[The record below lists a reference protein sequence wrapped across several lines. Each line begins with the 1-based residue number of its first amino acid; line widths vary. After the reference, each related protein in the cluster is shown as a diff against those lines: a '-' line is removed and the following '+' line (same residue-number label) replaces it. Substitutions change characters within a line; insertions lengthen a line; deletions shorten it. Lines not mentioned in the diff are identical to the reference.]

1 MYHKFLFVGLG
12 GSGYKTLCCLRDQL
26 RGWQRDNG
34 ISDPL
39 PKGWQFVTFDT
50 RRVPDDLEGIAPP
63 LPDGDY
69 VSLIGQGIDLAAL
82 QGQLD
87 ANKALH
93 EDIAGWRTD
102 PAGPLGAVPLRE
114 GAGMYR
120 AIGCTVALASANTI
134 TGELQRRLR
143 LLGAAD
149 TEAELREL
157 YSRVTDKP
165 PGPAS
170 NLHIVVVSS
179 LAGGTGAGLLNI
191 VCDILRSLDDAG
203 SRAFAILYTPEVFDS
218 LDNAIKDGIPANTLA
233 AVSELMNST
242 WRSGNDP
249 VALDDPTLA
258 GAGLIARDHR
268 RGPSHPFLVGRQ
280 NMAGIDH
287 GTHDRVFGATGRSLV
302 SWVTDEAVRE
312 RLLAYF
318 IAQYPQA
325 QDAQSVGEI
334 LVDAGGDDRGLPQF
348 LALGFARLSIG
359 TEYLENYIVK
369 RIARDANDQVVNY
382 NTDSDEAKGA
392 IRDLG
397 TIDRDTVSR
406 AIAANHLD
414 FFLRQA
420 GISELGT
427 DENQIID
434 ALRPSSELEQKFVQ
448 RSLDL
453 AGVGGDADDQTA
465 TDWITDITQAV
476 ERALE
481 QFHKDYLNALVDSTC
496 VWVPAIEARIVS
508 EVESQIALRGLHVTK
523 SICEIAAEH
532 LATDVNKDLQ
542 DEATLNRDWFDGW
555 KRAVP
560 RQLDGFA
567 GKIAADHPDLEEA
580 VREAVHLAKY
590 VGEEQLKKSAA
601 ALCGEVAARVLRPLA
616 DALSDAYDTAAGDA
630 IHAAAWPAWTD
641 ASPPKEFEPPATEF
655 TLITAKEFPDRFN
668 SLLVDTMLEHDSA
681 EERQTELRNAVI
693 RGDFLKDE
701 PGIDGGEYNGL
712 RCVRVQRHWWPYTGS
727 PLNPSRNAAKLRV
740 LVQTDS
746 ENLQQR
752 AERWLRRRH
761 FPFER
766 FLRQGIRSYLGGEGL
781 FVDDVPEAEI
791 TERRRRFFARLR
803 SAVAASDPLVDLSPA
818 LLGKVH
824 PGADSA
830 YDRVISEIPLQG
842 HAAQPELED
851 TLAAL
856 QVPDSQAAKVM
867 TNSPTITHVDIT
879 SHLAKPVSMLAVGSL
894 LKPIAGDWT
903 RAAGN
908 PARRKSFWTGR
919 RAKRLDKFVPV
930 PQALLLCLIRG
941 WFTGVALGRIDKGQ
955 NGGPARISRHGD
967 GSAASFPYP
976 PLSLQDDPLA
986 KVLEAVSLAY
996 VEVSRVGNLSPLDP
1010 YKELRDLGRCTHHPE
1025 ADLIA
1030 DLYEYERPNWALRP
1044 LIYSGDVQ
1052 HNLVSPILPRDMLA
1066 SGEPAERAGALA
1078 AEFEACREG
1087 YDADFQDLKKQWSMD
1102 PRKLSKAPLWTGIR
1116 LHISEALNQ
1125 LENACRQP
1133 VDRDRP
1139 SLR

>member
-26 RGWQRDNG
+26 LRWQRDHG
-34 ISDPL
+34 IGDPL
-39 PKGWQFVTFDT
+39 PKGWQFITFDT
-50 RRVPDDLEGIAPP
+50 KTVPDGLDGLAPP

-69 VSLIGQGIDLAAL
+69 ISLIGRGIDLAAL

-87 ANKALH
+87 ANRALH
-93 EDIAGWRTD
+93 EEIAGWRTD
-102 PAGPLGAVPLRE
+102 PAGPLGAVPLPE
-114 GAGMYR
+114 GAGQYR
-120 AIGCTVALASANTI
+120 AIGCTVALSHAQTI
-134 TGELQRRLR
+134 TRELQNRLR
-143 LLGAAD
+143 LLGAPN
-149 TEAELREL
+149 TEAELGEL
-157 YSRVTDKP
+157 YSKATGKP
-165 PGPAS
+165 RGPAS

-179 LAGGTGAGLLNI
+179 LAGGTGAGLLNV

-233 AVSELMNST
+233 AVSEMMNST

-258 GAGLIARDHR
+258 GAGLIAKDHR
-268 RGPSHPFLVGRQ
+268 RGPAHPFLVGRR

-302 SWVTDEAVRE
+302 SWVTDEVVRE

-318 IAQYPQA
+318 IAGYPLA
-325 QDAQSVGEI
+325 RETQSVGEI

-369 RIARDANDQVVNY
+369 RIARDANDQMVNY
-382 NTDSDEAKGA
+382 NTDSDEATGA
-392 IRDLG
+392 VRDLG

-420 GISELGT
+420 GISELGPE
-427 DENQIID
+427 ENQIID
-434 ALRPSSELEQKFVQ
+434 ALRPGDELEQKFVQ

-453 AGVGGDADDQTA
+453 AGVRGDTDDQTA

-476 ERALE
+476 EKALE
-481 QFHKDYLNALVDSTC
+481 QFHKDYQSALIDSTC
-496 VWVPAIEARIVS
+496 EWVPAIEARIVG
-508 EVESQIALRGLHVTK
+508 EVESQIALRGLHATK

-560 RQLDGFA
+560 KQLDGLA

-590 VGEEQLKKSAA
+590 VGEEQLKRSAA

-616 DALSDAYDTAAGDA
+616 DAISDAYGTASGDA
-630 IHAAAWPAWTD
+630 THAAAWPAWTD
-641 ASPPKEFEPPATEF
+641 AAPPREFEPPATEF
-655 TLITAKEFPDRFN
+655 TLIAAKEFPDSFN
-668 SLLVDTMLEHDSA
+668 SLLADTMLEHDSA

-701 PGIDGGEYNGL
+701 PGVGGAEYNGL
-712 RCVRVQRHWWPYTGS
+712 RCVRVQRHWWPHTGS
-727 PLNPSRNAAKLRV
+727 PLNPSRNAAKLSV

-746 ENLQQR
+746 ENLQGR
-752 AERWLRRRH
+752 AGRWLRRRNS
-761 FPFER
+761 PFER
-766 FLRQGIRSYLGGEGL
+766 FLRQGIRSYLGDEGL
-781 FVDDVPEAEI
+781 FADAVPEAEI
-791 TERRRRFFARLR
+791 IERRKRFFARLR
-803 SAVAASDPLVDLSPA
+803 AAVAASDPLVDLDAA
-818 LLGKVH
+818 LLGTVH
-824 PGADSA
+824 PGADAA

-856 QVPDSQAAKVM
+856 EVPDSQAAKVIS
-867 TNSPTITHVDIT
+867 NSPTITHVDIT

-894 LKPIAGDWT
+894 LQPIASDWT
-903 RAAGN
+903 RAVDN

-919 RAKRLDKFVPV
+919 RAKRFDKFVPV

-941 WFTGVALGRIDKGQ
+941 WFTGVALGRIDRGQ
-955 NGGPARISRHGD
+955 NGGPARISRHAD
-967 GSAASFPYP
+967 GSVTSFPYP
-976 PLSLQDDPLA
+976 PLSLQDDPLTR
-986 KVLEAVSLAY
+986 VLEAVSLAY
-996 VEVSRVGNLSPLDP
+996 VEVSREGDLSPLDA

-1025 ADLIA
+1025 ADLNA
-1030 DLYEYERPNWALRP
+1030 DLYEYDRPNWALRP
-1044 LIYSGDVQ
+1044 LIDSGHLQ
-1052 HNLVSPILPRDMLA
+1052 HGLVVPILPPDMLA
-1066 SGEPAERAGALA
+1066 SGGAAERAEALA
-1078 AEFEACREG
+1078 TEFEACREG
-1087 YDADFQDLKKQWSMD
+1087 YETDFQDLKKQWSMD
-1102 PRKLSKAPLWTGIR
+1102 PRRLSKAPLWTGIR
-1116 LHISEALNQ
+1116 LHIAEALNQ

-1133 VDRDRP
+1133 VDHDRP